1 VLYWALPIELFE
13 VNPVAGNTSA
23 DLSLMRE
30 FNESLVLNVIRQA
43 RRICRTDIAERTH
56 LSRSTVSSIINDLL
70 AANLVHEVGAGCSR
84 GGRRPIMLEFNSR
97 AGYVIG
103 VDLGATH
110 LLVLLTDLEA
120 QPVVRLEEPF
130 AVEEGPEA
138 GLERIVQLIEQA
150 LKQAGLDMGRIF
162 GVGIGIPGPLDFA
175 TGKPIFPPIMPGWH
189 DTPIRE
195 RLRERLGKPV
205 HLDNDANLGAIGE
218 YWWGAGRGARNVAFV
233 KVGTGIGC
241 GLILEGHIYRGEIGS
256 AGEIGHAV
264 IDEDGP
270 PCRCG
275 SAGCLEAMAAR
286 PAILQAARQAHFAAP
301 HGGSLT
307 IVDLI
312 EAAQNGD
319 STAQGLFAQAGR
331 RIGTAL
337 TSLVNLLNPGIIVIG
352 GGVARAGAFFLE
364 PLRETVRR
372 CALPVAVS
380 GTSIVESKLGP
391 EAIAIGAV
399 TTVLQEVFSGPNLAV
414 PLHPR
419 ATLAESSPVSGA
431 GQGRRGPLPAL
442 TGAQ

>member
-1 VLYWALPIELFE
+1 MG
-13 VNPVAGNTSA
+13 GNTSA

-30 FNESLVLNVIRQA
+30 FNESLVLNLIRQA
-43 RRICRTDIAERTH
+43 GHICRADIAGRAH
-56 LSRSTVSSIINDLL
+56 LSRSTVSSIINDLI
-70 AANLVHEVGAGCSR
+70 AANLVREVGTGDSR

-130 AVEEGPEA
+130 AVEEGPQA
-138 GLERIVQLIEQA
+138 GLERIVRLIGQA
-150 LKQAGLDMGRIF
+150 LRQAGLEMERIF
-162 GVGIGIPGPLDFA
+162 GVGIGVPGPLDFA
-175 TGKPIFPPIMPGWH
+175 TGKAIFPPIMPGWH
-189 DTPIRE
+189 DTPIRD
-195 RLRERLGKPV
+195 RLREQLGKPV

-270 PCRCG
+270 ACRCG
-275 SAGCLEAMAAR
+275 SSGCLEAMAAA
-286 PAILQAARQAHFAAP
+286 PAIVQAAREAHIQP
-301 HGGSLT
+301 SHGGSLT
-307 IVDLI
+307 VADLI
-312 EAAQNGD
+312 AAAQAGD
-319 STAQGLFAQAGR
+319 RAAQKLFAQAGR

-352 GGVARAGAFFLE
+352 GGVTRAGAFFLE

-372 CALPVAVS
+372 CALPIAAG

-391 EAIAIGAV
+391 QAIAIGAV
-399 TTVLQEVFSGPNLAV
+399 TTVLQELFSGPDLAV
-414 PLHPR
+414 PLHPQ
-419 ATLAESSPVSGA
+419 ATLAESSPVSTV
-431 GQGRRGPLPAL
+431 GQGRIGSLPTL
-442 TGAQ
+442 SGAWSDPERRDV

>member
-1 VLYWALPIELFE
+1 M
-13 VNPVAGNTSA
+13 AGSTSA
-23 DLSLMRE
+23 DFNLMRE
-30 FNESLVLNVIRQA
+30 FNESLVLNLIRRA
-43 RRICRTDIAERTH
+43 RRLSRADIAACTQ
-56 LSRSTVSSIINDLL
+56 LSRSTVSSIIAELIEK
-70 AANLVHEVGAGCSR
+70 NLVREVGAGLSR
-84 GGRRPIMLEFNSR
+84 GGRRPILLEFNGR

-103 VDLGATH
+103 IDLGATH

-120 QPVVRLEEPF
+120 QPVVRLQEPF
-130 AVEEGPEA
+130 SVEEGPEA
-138 GLERIVQLIEQA
+138 GLARIVKLIEQA
-150 LKQAGLDMGRIF
+150 LLQAGLAMDQVF

-241 GLILEGHIYRGEIGS
+241 GLIMEGQIYRGEVGS
-256 AGEIGHAV
+256 AGEIGHTV

-270 PCRCG
+270 SCRCG
-275 SAGCLEAMAAR
+275 SNGCLEAMASA
-286 PAILQAARQAHFAAP
+286 PAILQAAQDDPLFPANGKP
-301 HGGSLT
+301 LT

-312 EAAQNGD
+312 KAAQDGN
-319 STAQGLFAQAGR
+319 SAAIRLFAQAGR

-337 TSLVNLLNPGIIVIG
+337 TSLVNLLNPGIIVVG
-352 GGVARAGAFFLE
+352 GGVARAGPFFLD

-372 CALPVAVS
+372 CALPVAAPS
-380 GTSIVESKLGP
+380 THIVESTLGS

-399 TTVLQEVFSGPNLAV
+399 TIVLRELFSGPDLAV
-414 PLHPR
+414 PVRPE
-419 ATLAESSPVSGA
+419 AA
-431 GQGRRGPLPAL
+431 AL
-442 TGAQ
+442 EGTVRQIA